1 MPTNRNGID
10 HASRRSRRAST
21 ERALCPPADAGSV
34 LSEPFD
40 GVGFA
45 TRISLPQGLDRYRE
59 NLLGSA
65 PQSRPWRWRKKAG
78 ARFFSEWVHVSD
90 RLELEYLLD
99 AGFA

>member
-34 LSEPFD
+34 LSEPVD
-40 GVGFA
+40 DVGFA

-59 NLLGSA
+59 NLLGSG
-65 PQSRPWRWRKKAG
+65 PQSRRWGGCKGAG
-78 ARFFSEWVHVSD
+78 AHFCGGWVDVSS
-90 RLELEYLLD
+90 RLEFECLFGGER
-99 AGFA
+99 